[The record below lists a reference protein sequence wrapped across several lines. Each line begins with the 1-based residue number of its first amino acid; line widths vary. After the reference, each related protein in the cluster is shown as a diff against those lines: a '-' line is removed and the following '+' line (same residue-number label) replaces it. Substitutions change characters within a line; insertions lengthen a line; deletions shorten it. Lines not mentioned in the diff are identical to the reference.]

1 MNKIF
6 FAKRFGFSLA
16 EAMITLLIVCLITLA
31 SIPVLTKKKR
41 GMSNTGHGT
50 YMCTAVSTIVE
61 NENGELERT
70 KVTYKQRN
78 SNTTDEWEQVEKCAF
93 VAPINASNFVVTLIG
108 GGGGGGAARSQ
119 KEYVV
124 TATSGGS
131 GTFNPAKD
139 AYYNFEM
146 VSGGGGGAG
155 ASWRK
160 RKNERAI
167 CGGAGGSG
175 AYAEGALYLLR
186 GTTYYYAVGT
196 GGGSIG
202 AGFNDHS
209 SRAPG
214 GGESYFRDGTNGD
227 SIYVKLSGGQGGQNA
242 SCKRVKWNNC
252 WGGGP
257 GAGGS
262 IVENKAHEPAGGKGL
277 SYVSYING
285 YSGVG
290 GAAVNDYDNSLS
302 WYRTWT
308 PFGGMGGW
316 GGCHRDGDPK
326 YPTNTRYART
336 FWDALNSTNVVDP
349 DFNVNRGSETAG
361 SGGKFDLYEIQK
373 WHGTGGNA
381 AEPNN
386 VVVGTIKPN
395 QKLTMTIGLGGAT
408 GENGGDTKLEIASLV
423 SSAAPRVLVG
433 KGGKGGVTDEHIE
446 EPEYGENSGWTSKG
460 GGKPGTCTEPSNKPY
475 YEKVKT
481 PYWEE
486 TDQCD
491 PATYVCSTSVDSTG
505 IATDEPFVMLYDEI
519 VSSDWT
525 SEEVKDVKDEL
536 QEAGLNYDEFFAS
549 VAADGTS
556 VGAQYVKTSDG
567 CFKKIDNSIT
577 YYKGCTAHLMEKK
590 FKEENVYHSVTPA
603 LCQNAGN
610 GDADDKDNFGAGGGG
625 AMASETLGVYSKSGG
640 FGANGV
646 IIIEW

>member
-1 MNKIF
+1 MNKTF
-6 FAKRFGFSLA
+6 YKKSFGFSLA
-16 EAMITLLIVCLITLA
+16 EALITLLIVCLITLA
-31 SIPVLTKKKR
+31 TIPVLTKKKR
-41 GMSNTGHGT
+41 GMTNAGHGT

-70 KVTYKQRN
+70 RVTYKQRN

-93 VAPINASNFVVTLIG
+93 VAPLNANNFVITLIG
-108 GGGGGGAARSQ
+108 GGGGGGPAVSQ
-119 KEYVV
+119 EEYFVS
-124 TATSGGS
+124 ASAGASGS
-131 GTFNPAKD
+131 YTPAKD
-139 AYYNFEM
+139 AYYHFKM

-175 AYAEGALYLLR
+175 AYAEGSLYLLR
-186 GTTYYYAVGT
+186 GTTYYYAVGS

-227 SIYVKLSGGQGGQNA
+227 SIYVKLTGGEGGQNS
-242 SCKRVKWNNC
+242 SCKRARWDHC
-252 WGGGP
+252 WGGSP

-262 IVENKAHEPAGGKGL
+262 IVSNRANEPSGGKNM
-277 SYVSYING
+277 SYISYING
-285 YSGVG
+285 FSGVG

-326 YPTNTRYART
+326 YPTNMRFART
-336 FWDALNSTNVVDP
+336 FWDSLNDVNVVDP
-349 DFNVNRGSETAG
+349 DFNISRGSETSGQGG
-361 SGGKFDLYEIQK
+361 SFSLYEIQK
-373 WHGTGGNA
+373 WHGTGGKA

-386 VVVGTIKPN
+386 VVVGSIKPS

-408 GENGGDTKLEIASLV
+408 GEKGGDTKLEIASLV

-433 KGGKGGVTDEHIE
+433 YGGQGGVTDEHIE
-446 EPEYGENSGWTSKG
+446 APGYGENSGWTSKG
-460 GGKPGTCTEPSNKPY
+460 GGEPGTCTEPSATPY
-475 YEKVKT
+475 TETVKT

-491 PATYVCSTSVDSTG
+491 PATYVCTSSVDSTG
-505 IATDEPFVMLYDEI
+505 LATGEPFLMLYDEI
-519 VSSDWT
+519 TNSPSD
-525 SEEVKDVKDEL
+525 EVQDVIEEL
-536 QEAGLNYDEFFAS
+536 QEVGIDYHAFFPS
-549 VAADGTS
+549 TAADGTS
-556 VGAQYVKTSDG
+556 VSAQYVKTADG
-567 CFKKIDNSIT
+567 CFKKKDNSIT
-577 YYKGCTAHLMEKK
+577 YYKGCTTHLMEKK
-590 FKEENVYHSVTPA
+590 FKEESVYHNVTPA
-603 LCQNAGN
+603 MCQNPGN
-610 GDADDKDNFGAGGGG
+610 GDADDKENFGAGGGG
-625 AMASETLGVYSKSGG
+625 ARASETLYVTSKSGG
-640 FGANGV
+640 YGANGA